1 MWAWATYGLNDD
13 VFLFGNSIESF
24 IEHCAEDNYTF
35 FFHNLKFDG
44 DFIINYLLRN
54 GWKWVKE
61 TRDMEA
67 KTFTTLISDM
77 GVWYSIELC
86 HSITKGIRHTTKI
99 QDSLKLLPFS
109 VAQVAKT
116 FDLPISKLE
125 LDYETFRE
133 VGHELTEHEIDYIR
147 NDVEIMAKALRLMR
161 DAGLVKMTIGSN
173 ALTDFKKLYG
183 KKRFEHTFPAPDYDD
198 KIRSAYRGGFTYCNP
213 KFQGKDIGE
222 GIVLDVN
229 SLYPSVMYDCPM
241 PYGDG
246 VRFEGEYEQDGDYP
260 LYVQGIRAI
269 FYLKEGHIPTI
280 QIKNTLLFQPNEYIA
295 DTKDE
300 VVTLN
305 LTSVDLQLLKDQ
317 YNITYI
323 EYIGGY
329 KFRSCDNAFKEYI
342 DKWNAV
348 KVKATLDGNKGMR
361 QIAKLMLNN
370 LYGKFAT
377 NPVAQSKMPVLDEDG
392 MVRYKLLPEEAR
404 KPVYIPVG
412 VFITAWARNKTIR
425 SAQAVYD
432 RFLYAD
438 TDSLHLIGTDIP
450 DNLDIS
456 PTKLGAW
463 KHESTFTRA
472 RFLKQKTYVE
482 ESEGKLTVTCAGM
495 PYACH
500 QHVTWENFHVGSVY
514 DGKLKQKRVR
524 GGVILE
530 KGEHTIK

>member
-1 MWAWATYGLNDD
+1 M
-13 VFLFGNSIESF
+13 
-24 IEHCAEDNYTF
+24 
-35 FFHNLKFDG
+35 
-44 DFIINYLLRN
+44 
-54 GWKWVKE
+54 
-61 TRDMEA
+61 
-67 KTFTTLISDM
+67 
-77 GVWYSIELC
+77 
-86 HSITKGIRHTTKI
+86 
-99 QDSLKLLPFS
+99 
-109 VAQVAKT
+109 
-116 FDLPISKLE
+116 
-125 LDYETFRE
+125 
-133 VGHELTEHEIDYIR
+133 
-147 NDVEIMAKALRLMR
+147 
-161 DAGLVKMTIGSN
+161 
-173 ALTDFKKLYG
+173 
-183 KKRFEHTFPAPDYDD
+183 
-198 KIRSAYRGGFTYCNP
+198 
-213 KFQGKDIGE
+213 
-222 GIVLDVN
+222 
-229 SLYPSVMYDCPM
+229 
-241 PYGDG
+241 
-246 VRFEGEYEQDGDYP
+246 
-260 LYVQGIRAI
+260 
-269 FYLKEGHIPTI
+269 
-280 QIKNTLLFQPNEYIA
+280 LFQPNEYIT

-392 MVRYKLLPEEAR
+392 MIRYKLLPEEAR

-482 ESEGKLTVTCAGM
+482 ESDGKLTVTCAGM

-500 QHVTWENFHVGSVY
+500 EHVTWENFHIGSVY